1 MRFYN
6 ILLDFLKKVGIK
18 LFVFGLI
25 VNDFDVG
32 DIKFYILD
40 CNGYNIGFF
49 EMDLLNGD
57 VYFGWDFDCDV
68 GYLEIILCNVMVWDK
83 GGLIDVSSLIIIIDD
98 VNDNI
103 LIFEFLVFI
112 FYFDFLDL
120 IGICVGDVILLV
132 IDNDVLVFFS
142 GVIYSVDM
150 LVFGKWSIVNWN
162 DIFIVF
168 YLCGISL

>member
-1 MRFYN
+1 M
-6 ILLDFLKKVGIK
+6 LV
-18 LFVFGLI
+18 V
-25 VNDFDVG
+25 DFDVG

-57 VYFGWDFDCDV
+57 VYLGWDFDCDV
-68 GYLEIILCNVMVWDK
+68 GYLEIVLCNVMVWDK

-142 GVIYSVDM
+142 DVIYDVDM

-162 DIFIVF
+162 YIFIVF
-168 YLCGISL
+168 YLFGISL

>member
-1 MRFYN
+1 M
-6 ILLDFLKKVGIK
+6 
-18 LFVFGLI
+18 
-25 VNDFDVG
+25 
-32 DIKFYILD
+32 
-40 CNGYNIGFF
+40 
-49 EMDLLNGD
+49 
-57 VYFGWDFDCDV
+57 
-68 GYLEIILCNVMVWDK
+68 
-83 GGLIDVSSLIIIIDD
+83 IIIIDD

-120 IGICVGDVILLV
+120 IGICVGDVIFLV

-150 LVFGKWSIVNWN
+150 LVFGKWSIVNLN